1 MQCENLWQ
9 SLSCCCIISIIIIFR
24 TRRLKCLFIFIGE
37 RRRSK
42 SLRRDGSVQQH
53 LQLEEMAATE
63 TVEIFTCIQMCLL
76 VKIYFSTLDYIFLCC
91 YMLCFFHF
99 CSFFSQQYAF
109 GEWNVGNFQ
118 RGNFCVLCGV
128 SYDFIIL
135 EHGKLLF

>member
-1 MQCENLWQ
+1 MFVYFHRGAMAFKEFEEEW
-9 SLSCCCIISIIIIFR
+9 
-24 TRRLKCLFIFIGE
+24 
-37 RRRSK
+37 
-42 SLRRDGSVQQH
+42 DGRVSVQQH

-109 GEWNVGNFQ
+109 GE
-118 RGNFCVLCGV
+118 
-128 SYDFIIL
+128 
-135 EHGKLLF
+135 